1 MPMAQLLTNLDNV
14 QHIDQPTE
22 FVTGGRL
29 FHCVLE
35 CLVIP
40 LPRVPS
46 KEEQRMLKAVLARTC
61 RAFSE
66 PSLELLWQRLNPLT
80 ALGTW

>member
-1 MPMAQLLTNLDNV
+1 MPRLHTNLDNV

-22 FVTGGRL
+22 FITGGRL

-46 KEEQRMLKAVLARTC
+46 KEEQRMLTVLARTC

-66 PSLELLWQRLNPLT
+66 PSLELLWQRLNSLT
-80 ALGTW
+80 VLGTW